1 MSLSRTVN
9 IFAFERV
16 CHTVR
21 ALMFGALLALCLSVP
36 LLPGKAHADVLDTD
50 VLAGISVEQRGVS
63 PALCPN
69 ISASSAILID
79 EEGRVLFERNVDQQ
93 QHIASVTKIMT
104 AIVALEGFPLDTPI
118 TVTEEAAKIGESSAG
133 LQQGDTMTLD
143 TALHGLLISSGND
156 AAISISDT
164 LGGLLRATGGIAP
177 EGYELPSIQITEG
190 MSNTDIFVAVMN
202 AKAAQL
208 GMNDSLFANPHGLDT
223 GSYDKEMYS
232 TARDVANMAAYAMK
246 NETFRAIVA
255 QEGYILN
262 INHADGT
269 PGTIELKST
278 DMLIGKYDG
287 ACGVKTGYT
296 EQAGQCFAGACS
308 RDGYDIY
315 AIVLNCASVEQRF
328 DDAKQLY
335 NWYYNNCVT
344 YSLAN
349 SDVVAPVNLNGET
362 LEAPIVAEV
371 AHHSWLDKTVQATIA
386 DPKQSI
392 DVFAFDGN
400 ISQEFKLDDV
410 SGNVS
415 VGQKLGTISYYQHN
429 EHIATVDVVAAEN
442 VAAPGI
448 IENLKIAWERLWLN
462 IKGEPT
468 HAESVILNETPLIYN
483 RMPSS
488 AL

>member
-1 MSLSRTVN
+1 MPLNRAVD
-9 IFAFERV
+9 IVAFERV
-16 CHTVR
+16 RLLVR
-21 ALMFGALLALCLSVP
+21 ALMFSALVALCLCAPTFS
-36 LLPGKAHADVLDTD
+36 LKAHADVLETD

-63 PALCPN
+63 AALCPN
-69 ISASSAILID
+69 ISASSAILVD

-118 TVTEEAAKIGESSAG
+118 TVTEEAASIGESSAG
-133 LQQGDTMTLD
+133 LQQGDTMTLE

-164 LGGLLRATGGIAP
+164 LGGLLRTSGGVAP
-177 EGYELPSIQITEG
+177 EGYKLPTVQITED

-202 AKAAQL
+202 AKAAEL
-208 GMNDSLFANPHGLDT
+208 GMNDSLFANAHGLDT
-223 GSYDKEMYS
+223 GSYDKEMHS

-246 NETFRAIVA
+246 NDTFRTIVA
-255 QEGYILN
+255 HEGYVLN
-262 INHADGT
+262 VNRADGT
-269 PGTIELKST
+269 PATIELKST

-287 ACGVKTGYT
+287 ACGVKTGFT
-296 EQAGQCFAGACS
+296 EQAGQCFAGACC
-308 RDGYDIY
+308 RDDYDIY

-335 NWYYNNCVT
+335 EWYYDNCVSYT
-344 YSLAN
+344 LAS
-349 SDVVAPVNLNGET
+349 SDVLAPVNLNGET

-371 AHHSWLDKTVQATIA
+371 AHHSWLDQTVQATLA

-392 DVFAFDGN
+392 EVFAFDGN
-400 ISQEFKLDDV
+400 ISQEFSFDDV
-410 SGNVS
+410 SGNVT
-415 VGQKLGTISYYQHN
+415 VGQKLGTVSFYQHN
-429 EHIATVDVVAAEN
+429 ELITTVDVVAAEN

-448 IENLKIAWERLWLN
+448 IENLKIAWDRLWLN

-468 HAESVILNETPLIYN
+468 HAESVVLNETPLIYN